1 MNAIRNVKSGLRFAV
16 NEATRALIWDEA
28 LRKRLAECYYA
39 WAARRVNARE
49 GFAARTASDLLDW
62 RATMGFRFEC
72 SREVYRANS
81 FYGIGKLCARSL
93 ERRVASKHAWNM
105 VSISAVT

>member
-49 GFAARTASDLLDW
+49 GFAA
-62 RATMGFRFEC
+62 
-72 SREVYRANS
+72 
-81 FYGIGKLCARSL
+81 
-93 ERRVASKHAWNM
+93 HA
-105 VSISAVT
+105 